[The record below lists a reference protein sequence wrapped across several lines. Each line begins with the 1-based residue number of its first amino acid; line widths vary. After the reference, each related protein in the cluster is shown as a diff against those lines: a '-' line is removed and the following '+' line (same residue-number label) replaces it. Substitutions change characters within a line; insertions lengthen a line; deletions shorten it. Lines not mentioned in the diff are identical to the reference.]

1 MIGRR
6 LACAAA
12 LALLAVP
19 VRAQMVALPLGT
31 VLRGKFT
38 QRRYLEGFDRPLES
52 GGLFVLVSGRGLI
65 WRATAPFPMLTV
77 MGAGGLVQQAAG
89 GATSKLDSA
98 KVPFLAK
105 LYQVFAAALAGNV
118 DELSDVFVVTPEAR
132 HAGWRVRL
140 RPKAAGGPAMPIRD
154 IVIEGSRFVEQV
166 EVFRATGDKDVVE
179 FSDQVASNGPVD
191 AEEARALALVERR

>member
-6 LACAAA
+6 LACTGA
-12 LALLAVP
+12 LALLTLPA
-19 VRAQMVALPLGT
+19 RAQMVELPPGT

-52 GGLFVLVSGRGLI
+52 GGVFVLVSGRGLI

-89 GATSKLDSA
+89 GATSKLDSS

-118 DELSDVFVVTPEAR
+118 DGLSDVFVVTREAR
-132 HAGWRVRL
+132 PAGWRVRL
-140 RPKAAGGPAMPIRD
+140 RPKPGGGPAMPIRD
-154 IVIEGSRFVEQV
+154 IVIDGGRFVEQV

-179 FSDQVASNGPVD
+179 FSEQATSSGPVD
-191 AEEARALALVERR
+191 AEEARALSLVERR

>member
-6 LACAAA
+6 LACAGA

-19 VRAQMVALPLGT
+19 VRAQMPALPPGT
-31 VLRGKFT
+31 VMRGKFT
-38 QRRYLEGFDRPLES
+38 QRRHLEGFDKPLQTD
-52 GGLFVLVSGRGLI
+52 GFFVLVSGRGLI

-89 GATSKLDSA
+89 GATSKLDAA
-98 KVPFLAK
+98 KVPFLAR
-105 LYQVFAAALAGNV
+105 LYQVFAAALAGNL
-118 DELSDVFVVTPEAR
+118 DGLSDVFTVTREAR
-132 HAGWRVRL
+132 QSGWRVRL
-140 RPKAAGGPAMPIRD
+140 TPKAGGGPAMPIRD

-179 FSDQVASNGPVD
+179 FSEQVTSTGPID
-191 AEEARALALVERR
+191 AEETRALALVERR